1 MSNAGLWRARHLPR
15 CALWKIEAGWYACLA
30 VFQKVENQGAH
41 LNRFVIAVV
50 ALALQAAPVV
60 ATAVAAAAPG
70 GAPGAGTRLY
80 ITTEQSGTSSML
92 DKGRV
97 VGVATDKVREAM
109 QRAGVAHTID
119 LLPWKRAYAAALQRP
134 DACVYSTTRTPER
147 ERLFKW
153 AGPTDIGQWVLMG
166 RADREWNLDNLEQAR
181 KLRIGTYNGDARDQF
196 LRERGFQV
204 DAAPNDLMNP
214 RKLMLGRIDLWAA
227 SVRSSETMLAR
238 HGWDKQIVPVLVFN
252 RIEVYLAC
260 NRAVPDAVIDR
271 LNVAFAEIAKDG
283 TGRRIERA
291 YDNWGTAG
299 NATAAVSPAP
309 GKR

>member
-1 MSNAGLWRARHLPR
+1 M
-15 CALWKIEAGWYACLA
+15 
-30 VFQKVENQGAH
+30 
-41 LNRFVIAVV
+41 LNRSVVAVAAA
-50 ALALQAAPVV
+50 ALALQAMP
-60 ATAVAAAAPG
+60 AVAAAPG
-70 GAPGAGTRLY
+70 GAPAVGARLY

-92 DKGRV
+92 DNGRV

-153 AGPTDIGQWVLMG
+153 AGPTDVGQWVLMG
-166 RADREWNLDNLEQAR
+166 RADRAWNLDSLEQAR

-227 SVRSSETMLAR
+227 SVRSSEAVLAR

-260 NRAVPDAVIDR
+260 NRAVPDAIIDR
-271 LNVAFAEIAKDG
+271 LNLAFAEIVRDG
-283 TGRRIERA
+283 TGRRIERS
-291 YDNWGTAG
+291 YDNWGRAG
-299 NATAAVSPAP
+299 NVTAAASDPP
-309 GKR
+309 GRR